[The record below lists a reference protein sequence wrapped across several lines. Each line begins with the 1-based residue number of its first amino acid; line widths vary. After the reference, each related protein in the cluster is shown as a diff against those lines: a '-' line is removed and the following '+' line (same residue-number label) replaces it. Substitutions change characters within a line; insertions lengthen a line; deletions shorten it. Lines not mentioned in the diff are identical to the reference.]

1 MNERACESVGI
12 DLGTTY
18 SSLAYMDAQM
28 TPRMVSDSAGQA
40 IVPSVICF
48 DDAGIIVGDFALQQ
62 AALSVDRIAQFVKR
76 HMGDV
81 WRQTYQGH
89 EYTPESLSAII
100 LRHLVQ
106 EAEPQIG
113 PIRRAVITVPAY
125 FTEKR
130 RLATQQAGE
139 IAGLEVIGTLN
150 EPMAATL
157 AYGLHRRDDEQ
168 LVVVYDLGGGTFDV
182 TIVRISPTEI
192 EELATNGNRQ
202 LGGHDWDQCLIDYVV
217 DGFQEAHHV
226 DPRSDAQAMQKL
238 LMECELA
245 KRRLSR
251 MNKAPILFHACGRDH
266 VMEIT
271 RETFE
276 NLSTPLLQTTKI
288 TTELALEDA
297 GLGWEQVSRV
307 VLVGGSTHM
316 PAVRKMIKEA
326 SGSEPDVG
334 VNPVVAVALG
344 AAIYAQMVETGEAV
358 KTLLHGPAT
367 EEQEQPAPAATKTVA
382 DPAEEVVEED
392 SCRIPDMKEFV
403 DDSELSVADAT
414 EMETECDESHVDAQA
429 PVEASSL
436 DIPQL
441 PTVRFVTAHGV
452 GVKVR
457 TGIGWKNS
465 VLIPKNTS
473 VPVRV
478 AKRYVTASQTGGGTC
493 VKIQVTQ
500 GDTPDIELAE
510 ILGTG
515 RIEGFAWH
523 EAPGQPVDVVM
534 DFDNEGR
541 LHINAIYVNTGQE
554 MRISLEIPGGLR
566 AEEVEQQRTHLEET
580 PFLTVFDPDEAV
592 AGLESKD
599 DDDDDFIDPLLAEL
613 ESEDDDDDDFSD
625 PLDGSSYD
633 FR

>member
-18 SSLAYMDAQM
+18 SSLAYMDTQM
-28 TPRMVSDSAGQA
+28 TPRMVSDSAGQT

-48 DDAGIIVGDFALQQ
+48 DDAGIIVGDIALQQ
-62 AALSVDRIAQFVKR
+62 AALFTDRIAQFVKR
-76 HMGDV
+76 HMGDA
-81 WRQTYQGH
+81 WRQVFQGH

-113 PIRRAVITVPAY
+113 PISRAVITVPAY

-157 AYGLHRRDDEQ
+157 AYGLHRRDEEQ
-168 LVVVYDLGGGTFDV
+168 FVVVYDLGGGTFDV
-182 TIVRISPTEI
+182 TVVRISPSEI

-202 LGGHDWDQCLIDYVV
+202 LGGHDWDQCLIDYLVESFKKTH
-217 DGFQEAHHV
+217 GV
-226 DPRSDAQAMQKL
+226 DPCSDAQGMQKL
-238 LMECELA
+238 LLECELA

-276 NLSTPLLQTTKI
+276 ELSAPLLQTTKI

-344 AAIYAQMVETGEAV
+344 AAIYAQMLEAGNSV
-358 KTLLHGPAT
+358 RAILHGPGSDDHEQSAHAT
-367 EEQEQPAPAATKTVA
+367 TSVPEA
-382 DPAEEVVEED
+382 AEEVVEEQLH
-392 SCRIPDMKEFV
+392 IEPDVRNSVDEGELTV
-403 DDSELSVADAT
+403 LDGTVEETEYDDSYE
-414 EMETECDESHVDAQA
+414 DEHS
-429 PVEASSL
+429 PVEESSF
-436 DIPQL
+436 DVPPL

-457 TGIGWKNS
+457 SRTGWRNS

-473 VPVRV
+473 VPVKV
-478 AKRYVTASQTGGGTC
+478 AKRYFTASEASGGSC
-493 VKIQVTQ
+493 VKIEVTQ
-500 GDTPDIELAE
+500 GDTPDVELSE
-510 ILGTG
+510 SLGTG
-515 RIEGFAWH
+515 RIEGFASP

-534 DFDNEGR
+534 DFDAEGR
-541 LHINAIYVNTGQE
+541 LHIAAIYVNTGQE
-554 MRISLEIPGGLR
+554 MQLSLEIPGGLR
-566 AEEVEQQRTHLEET
+566 AEEVEQQRHHLAGT
-580 PFLTVFDPDEAV
+580 PFLDVFDPDRAL
-592 AGLESKD
+592 AGLERLPD
-599 DDDDDFIDPLLAEL
+599 DDDDSSDSLDEFRDWPEDP
-613 ESEDDDDDDFSD
+613 
-625 PLDGSSYD
+625 
-633 FR
+633 R

>member
-28 TPRMVSDSAGQA
+28 TPRMVADSSGQT

-48 DDAGIIVGDFALQQ
+48 DDDGIIVGDFALQQ
-62 AALSVDRIAQFVKR
+62 ASLSADRIAQFVKR
-76 HMGDV
+76 HMGDA

-157 AYGLHRRDDEQ
+157 AYGLHRRDEEQ
-168 LVVVYDLGGGTFDV
+168 MVVVYDLGGGTFDV

-192 EELATNGNRQ
+192 EELATNGQRQ

-217 DGFQEAHHV
+217 DGFQEAHRV

-266 VMEIT
+266 VMEIA

-276 NLSTPLLQTTKI
+276 DLSAPLLQTTKI

-297 GLGWEQVSRV
+297 GLGWEQISRV

-344 AAIYAQMVETGEAV
+344 AAIYAQMVETGQAV
-358 KTLLHGPAT
+358 KTLLRKPDAEEGERPAPVAT
-367 EEQEQPAPAATKTVA
+367 ENVA
-382 DPAEEVVEED
+382 DPAEEVAEED
-392 SCRIPDMKEFV
+392 SCRVPDMEEFA
-403 DDSELSVADAT
+403 DDSELYVADAT
-414 EMETECDESHVDAQA
+414 EKETECDESHVDSQA
-429 PVEASSL
+429 AVEASSP
-436 DIPQL
+436 DIPRL

-457 TGIGWKNS
+457 SETGWRNS

-478 AKRYVTASQTGGGTC
+478 AKRYVTASETGGGTC

-500 GDTPDIELAE
+500 GDTPDVELTE
-510 ILGTG
+510 SLGTG
-515 RIEGFAWH
+515 KIEGFAWH

-534 DFDNEGR
+534 DFDDEGR

-554 MRISLEIPGGLR
+554 MLISLEIPGGLR
-566 AEEVEQQRTHLEET
+566 AEEVEQQRTHLAET
-580 PFLTVFDPDEAV
+580 PFLSMFDPDEAL
-592 AGLESKD
+592 AGLESLD
-599 DDDDDFIDPLLAEL
+599 
-613 ESEDDDDDDFSD
+613 DDDDDDFSNPFD
-625 PLDGSSYD
+625 SFRDSTDD